1 MVPFFQATLRNPIAE
16 PGIMGISSAAS
27 LCQLLA
33 VIILPE
39 IFFGKIIFAI
49 IGGLLAFGLLLLFQK
64 KDDALSVNYHRSGI
78 ECGVHGDAGSFH

>member
-1 MVPFFQATLRNPIAE
+1 MQKMTNSQLNILFNIRVPRIISALVAGASLSVSGAFFQATLRNPIAE

-49 IGGLLAFGLLLLFQK
+49 IGGLL
-64 KDDALSVNYHRSGI
+64 RP
-78 ECGVHGDAGSFH
+78 